1 MWTTL
6 ENLFL
11 QILRIFFL
19 ITTSIALLI
28 FIVASIM
35 GINATIPRSNAY
47 YAQNYEVLRD
57 KTNAIE
63 YLSLFIPS
71 EDVQYLKNNVKLPS
85 TKHTQPIEERSIFET
100 ASTSFLDKLFDQAYL
115 NENGYKDSEKSGLNL
130 IEWRRIYDSTRDT
143 SLSESDKSL
152 YSTTSMIESLY
163 QDFATGLIL
172 CTDALVKKNKQ
183 KPMYGE
189 SVFLNMSNSNINT
202 PPIWFGKT
210 LNLELKNLETELS
223 EKNDENVRRKSS
235 ANLFFTIA
243 GGAVVYFVLVM
254 FYFIFVK
261 IERNLRTISGEE
273 VRPSTHVKCP
283 ECLEYI
289 LSKSKKCKHCG
300 SNVTPYPE
308 LVEKLPFK
316 DYV

>member
-28 FIVASIM
+28 FIVAFIM

-57 KTNAIE
+57 KTNALE
-63 YLSLFIPS
+63 YLSLFIPN
-71 EDVQYLKNNVKLPS
+71 EDAQYLENNVKLPS
-85 TKHTQPIEERSIFET
+85 TSHTQLIAERVIFEN
-100 ASTSFLDKLFDQAYL
+100 ASTSFLDKLFDKFYL
-115 NENGYKDSEKSGLNL
+115 NKNGYADSEKSGVKLL
-130 IEWRRIYDSTRDT
+130 EWRRLYDGKNDT
-143 SLSESDKSL
+143 SLSESDKKL
-152 YSTTSMIESLY
+152 YDANNMIWSLY

-172 CTDALVKKNKQ
+172 CTDALVKKNKE

-189 SVFLNMSNSNINT
+189 QVFLNMSNNNINT
-202 PPIWFGKT
+202 PPLWFFKA
-210 LNLELKNLETELS
+210 LNQELKNLEPQLS
-223 EKNDENVRRKSS
+223 DINDENVRRKSS
-235 ANLFFTIA
+235 ANLYFTIA

-261 IERNLRTISGEE
+261 IERNLRIISGEE
-273 VRPSTHVKCP
+273 VHPSTHVKCP

-300 SNVTPYPE
+300 SNLTPYPE
-308 LVEKLPFK
+308 LTEKLSFK
-316 DYV
+316 D